1 MILAAGKSARMGEA
15 KQLLRLGRS
24 TVLEQTLVNVR
35 AAIVNELVLVL
46 GASAEV
52 IREQLPADILAGA
65 TVVVNPDYETG
76 MASSLRTGLAA
87 LRSDINAAL
96 IVLADQ
102 PFVMPETLDQI
113 VDEYRRTPARIV
125 IPTHHGTRGNPV
137 MLDRSLFAEAM
148 ALEGDVGCRAIFA
161 KYPKSIV
168 YVEVDD
174 RGILLDIDNRD
185 DYERVQLLP

>member
-35 AAIVNELVLVL
+35 AATVNELVLVL

-113 VDEYRRTPARIV
+113 VDEYRRTPAWIV
-125 IPTHHGTRGNPV
+125 IPTHHDTRGNPV
-137 MLDRSLFAEAM
+137 LLDRSLFAEAM